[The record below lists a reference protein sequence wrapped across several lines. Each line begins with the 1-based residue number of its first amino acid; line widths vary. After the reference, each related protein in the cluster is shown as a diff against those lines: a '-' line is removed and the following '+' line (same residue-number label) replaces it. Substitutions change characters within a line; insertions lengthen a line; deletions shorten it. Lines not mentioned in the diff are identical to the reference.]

1 MGNVKKYKR
10 LLARNG
16 DVTKTGDKN
25 TLPSTSVTRQE
36 PSSFLETDPQF
47 MRMAFDL
54 KIIAL
59 KRGVTLKE
67 LTDWIHKRYGVWS
80 MKKLTLQQYK
90 ELKIIVRSLP
100 KVIQ

>member
-1 MGNVKKYKR
+1 MDNTKKRKR
-10 LLARNG
+10 LFARNG
-16 DVTKTGDKN
+16 NVAQSGDKN
-25 TLPSTSVTRQE
+25 VLSNTSVTRKE